1 MNPPLNLCYSV
12 PPPQEVAT
20 LTEETDGPKEPEAG
34 QDGGPEVGDE
44 AKEKKTVVIVQEIG
58 TKLSE
63 QQVR

>member
-1 MNPPLNLCYSV
+1 MTD
-12 PPPQEVAT
+12 EA
-20 LTEETDGPKEPEAG
+20 DGPKEDDAA

-44 AKEKKTVVIVQEIG
+44 TKEKKTVVIVQEIG

>member
-1 MNPPLNLCYSV
+1 M
-12 PPPQEVAT
+12 
-20 LTEETDGPKEPEAG
+20 TEETDGPKEDEAG